1 MTRPQAA
8 INRFLLESDYSVYY
22 RKAQQFDWQNQVTA
36 NYGLLSILSGE
47 LDCIFGDRKIKLD
60 ATQSIVIEANQTV
73 TARGKQVEF
82 LYLTL
87 AAAFILEHALAMRLV
102 APQSMIKFSGNV
114 INDDPRLN
122 NLTANLAAELSD
134 EEPGKEFVMR
144 AVVEQIVV
152 HLLRRHSTTRRSD
165 ELELSRV
172 GLVDRRIRR
181 SVELMHAQLDQD
193 LSLKSL
199 AAASH
204 LSPFH
209 FSRLFKKLTGV
220 TPHNYLAAVRATHAQ
235 SLLAATDMSITE
247 IGSRV
252 GYLSASHFTKAFRL
266 ATGTTPREFRK
277 ALIPR

>member
-8 INRFLLESDYSVYY
+8 INRFFLDSDYSVYY

-47 LDCIFGDRKIKLD
+47 LDCVCGDRKMQLEPS
-60 ATQSIVIEANQTV
+60 QSIVVEPNQNV
-73 TARGKQVEF
+73 TAKSKQVEF

-87 AAAFILEHALAMRLV
+87 AAAFIIEHALAMRLV
-102 APQSMIKFSGNV
+102 APKSMVKFSGHV

-122 NLTANLAAELSD
+122 SLAVNFSTELID

-144 AVVEQIVV
+144 ALVEQLVV

-193 LSLKSL
+193 LSLRSL

-220 TPHNYLAAVRATHAQ
+220 TPHNYLAAIRATRAQ
-235 SLLAATDMSITE
+235 SLLAGTDMSITE
-247 IGSRV
+247 IASRV
-252 GYLSASHFTKAFRL
+252 GYLSASHFTKAFRFS
-266 ATGTTPREFRK
+266 TGTTPSEFRK

>member
-8 INRFLLESDYSVYY
+8 INRFFLDSDYSVYY

-47 LDCIFGDRKIKLD
+47 LDCVCGDRKMQLQPS
-60 ATQSIVIEANQTV
+60 QSIVIEPNQNV
-73 TARGKQVEF
+73 TAKSKQVEF

-87 AAAFILEHALAMRLV
+87 AAAFIIEHALAMRLV
-102 APQSMIKFSGNV
+102 APKSMVKFSGHV

-122 NLTANLAAELSD
+122 SLAVNFSTELID

-144 AVVEQIVV
+144 ALVEQLVV

-193 LSLKSL
+193 LSLRSL

-220 TPHNYLAAVRATHAQ
+220 TPHNYLAAIRATRAQ
-235 SLLAATDMSITE
+235 SLLAGTDMSITE
-247 IGSRV
+247 IASRV
-252 GYLSASHFTKAFRL
+252 GYLSASHFTKAFRFS
-266 ATGTTPREFRK
+266 TGTTPSEFRK

>member
-8 INRFLLESDYSVYY
+8 INRFFLDSEYSVYY
-22 RKAQQFDWQNQVTA
+22 RKAQPFEWQNQVTA

-47 LDCIFGDRKIKLD
+47 LDCVVGDRKIKVH
-60 ATQSIVIEANQTV
+60 ASHSIVVEPNQNV
-73 TARGKQVEF
+73 TAKSKQVEF

-102 APQSMIKFSGNV
+102 APKSMVKFQGHL
-114 INDDPRLN
+114 IDDDGQLN
-122 NLTANLAAELSD
+122 ALAGSFATELID
-134 EEPGKEFVMR
+134 EEPGKEYVIR
-144 AVVEQIVV
+144 ALVEQVVV

-220 TPHNYLAAVRATHAQ
+220 TPHNYLAAVRAARAQ
-235 SLLAATDMSITE
+235 SLLATTDMSITE
-247 IGSRV
+247 IGTRV
-252 GYLSASHFTKAFRL
+252 GYLSASHFTKAFRFS
-266 ATGTTPREFRK
+266 TGTTPREFRK

>member
-8 INRFLLESDYSVYY
+8 INRFFLDSDYSVYY

-47 LDCIFGDRKIKLD
+47 LDCVCGDRKMQLQPS
-60 ATQSIVIEANQTV
+60 QSIVVEPNQNV
-73 TARGKQVEF
+73 TAKSKQVEF

-87 AAAFILEHALAMRLV
+87 AAAFIIEHALAMRLV
-102 APQSMIKFSGNV
+102 APKSMVKFSGHV

-122 NLTANLAAELSD
+122 SLAVNFSTELID

-144 AVVEQIVV
+144 ALVEQLVV

-193 LSLKSL
+193 LSLRSL

-220 TPHNYLAAVRATHAQ
+220 TPHNYLAAIRATRAQ
-235 SLLAATDMSITE
+235 SLLAGTDMSITE
-247 IGSRV
+247 IASRV
-252 GYLSASHFTKAFRL
+252 GYLSASHFTKAFRFS
-266 ATGTTPREFRK
+266 TGTTPSEFRK

>member
-8 INRFLLESDYSVYY
+8 TNRFFLDSDYSVYY
-22 RKAQQFDWQNQVTA
+22 RKAQRFEWQNQVTA
-36 NYGLLSILSGE
+36 NYGLLSVLSGE
-47 LDCIFGDRKIKLD
+47 LDCVLGDRKIKLGFSHSLVVEPN
-60 ATQSIVIEANQTV
+60 QNVIAKT
-73 TARGKQVEF
+73 KQVEF
-82 LYLTL
+82 LYLTF
-87 AAAFILEHALAMRLV
+87 AAAFTLEHALAMRLV
-102 APQSMIKFSGNV
+102 APKSMVKFTASV
-114 INDDPRLN
+114 ITDDLRLN
-122 NLTANLAAELSD
+122 NLANHFATELID
-134 EEPGKEFVMR
+134 EQPGKEFVIH
-144 AVVEQIVV
+144 ALVEQVLV

-181 SVELMHAQLDQD
+181 SVELMHSQLDQD

-220 TPHNYLAAVRATHAQ
+220 TPHNYLAAVRATRAQ
-235 SLLAATDMSITE
+235 SLLATTDMSITE

-266 ATGTTPREFRK
+266 STGTTPREFRK
-277 ALIPR
+277 ALICR

>member
-8 INRFLLESDYSVYY
+8 INRFFLDSDYSVYY
-22 RKAQQFDWQNQVTA
+22 RKAQHFVWHNQVTA
-36 NYGLLSILSGE
+36 NYGLLHVLSGE
-47 LDCIFGDRKIKLD
+47 LDCVVGDREVKLVES
-60 ATQSIVIEANQTV
+60 QSLVVEPNQCVAANS
-73 TARGKQVEF
+73 KQVEF

-87 AAAFILEHALAMRLV
+87 AATLTLEHALAMQLV
-102 APQSMIKFSGNV
+102 APKSMVKFTGRTITNE
-114 INDDPRLN
+114 PRLKT
-122 NLTANLAAELSD
+122 LMATFATEIID
-134 EEPGKEFVMR
+134 EEPGKKFVMH
-144 AVVEQIVV
+144 ALAEQLVV
-152 HLLRRHSTTRRSD
+152 HLLRRHSTPVRSD

-181 SVELMHAQLDQD
+181 SVELMHAQLDQE

-220 TPHNYLAAVRATHAQ
+220 TPHNYLAAIRATRAQ
-235 SLLAATDMSITE
+235 SLLAGTDMSITE
-247 IGSRV
+247 IASHV
-252 GYLSASHFTKAFRL
+252 GYLSASHFTKAFRFS
-266 ATGTTPREFRK
+266 TGTTPREFRK

>member
-8 INRFLLESDYSVYY
+8 INRFFLDSDYSVYY

-47 LDCIFGDRKIKLD
+47 LDCVCGDRKMQLEPS
-60 ATQSIVIEANQTV
+60 QSIVVEPNQNV
-73 TARGKQVEF
+73 TAKSKQVEF

-87 AAAFILEHALAMRLV
+87 AAAFIIEHALAMRLV
-102 APQSMIKFSGNV
+102 APKSMVKFSGHV

-122 NLTANLAAELSD
+122 SLAVNFSTELID

-144 AVVEQIVV
+144 ALVEQLVV

-193 LSLKSL
+193 LSLRSL

-220 TPHNYLAAVRATHAQ
+220 TPHNYLAAIRATRAE
-235 SLLAATDMSITE
+235 SLLAGTDMSITE
-247 IGSRV
+247 IASRV
-252 GYLSASHFTKAFRL
+252 GYLSASHFTKAFRFS
-266 ATGTTPREFRK
+266 TGTTPSEFRR

>member
-8 INRFLLESDYSVYY
+8 TNRFFLDSDYSVYY
-22 RKAQQFDWQNQVTA
+22 RKAQRVEWQNQVTA
-36 NYGLLSILSGE
+36 NYGLLSVLSGE
-47 LDCIFGDRKIKLD
+47 LDCVLGDRKIKLGL
-60 ATQSIVIEANQTV
+60 ANSLVIEPNQNVIAKT
-73 TARGKQVEF
+73 KQVEF
-82 LYLTL
+82 LYLTF
-87 AAAFILEHALAMRLV
+87 AAAFTLEHALAMRLV
-102 APQSMIKFSGNV
+102 APKSMVKFTASV
-114 INDDPRLN
+114 ITDDLRLN
-122 NLTANLAAELSD
+122 NLANHFAMELID
-134 EEPGKEFVMR
+134 EQPGKEFVIH
-144 AVVEQIVV
+144 ALVEQVLV

-181 SVELMHAQLDQD
+181 SVELMHSQLDQD

-220 TPHNYLAAVRATHAQ
+220 TPHNYLAAVRATRAQ
-235 SLLAATDMSITE
+235 SLLATTDMSITE

-266 ATGTTPREFRK
+266 STGTTPREFRK
-277 ALIPR
+277 ALICR